1 MPDKCKNQCES
12 HFLRGIR
19 GELAAAKQI
28 KTLFIVGHQYHR
40 ASLDPIYRCMK
51 ERGHYDIYF
60 TCTDEKERR
69 WLLFQR
75 SLRKDVEAELRREG
89 LKTTKEKQGF
99 DVIVT
104 GDILKDAGRYGDALL
119 CFINHGTGIKTIL
132 YRLLARHKDTSY
144 AIFVE
149 GEYRK
154 RRIEELG
161 VKGASEVYVV
171 GYPKLDPVFRGE
183 LDRSRIMSKW
193 GLDPAK
199 PTVLFAPTYKP
210 TCIDRIREK
219 ILPET
224 TGCNL
229 LIKLHHY
236 SWRGKYA
243 PHWHHKIYEKAV
255 KSYTH
260 ARLVPPE
267 EHNIIPFIFVADT
280 MISEASSTIFEF
292 LALGKIGIIFDLDC
306 DRLKHHDGMPILDED
321 NRSFLE
327 GAFIH
332 ITSADEIGGA
342 VREALAPGEEMKAR
356 VEDYRNQLFY
366 KLDGRAAQRMV
377 DTIERLVGSR

>member
-1 MPDKCKNQCES
+1 
-12 HFLRGIR
+12 LRGILK
-19 GELAAAKQI
+19 ELTAPRQI
-28 KTLFIVGHQYHR
+28 KTLFVVGHQYHR

-51 ERGHYDIYF
+51 ERGHYDISF
-60 TCTDEKERR
+60 ACTDEKERR
-69 WLLFQR
+69 WLVFQR
-75 SLRKDVEAELRREG
+75 SLRKDVEGRLRREG
-89 LKTTKEKQGF
+89 LKTTAEKRGF

-104 GDILKDAGRYGDALL
+104 GDIFRDAREYGESLL

-149 GEYRK
+149 GEYRR

-161 VKGASEVYVV
+161 VKGSSDIYVV
-171 GYPKLDPVFRGE
+171 GYPKLDPIFRGE
-183 LDRSRIMSKW
+183 LDRDRIMHKW
-193 GLDPAK
+193 NLDPAR

-210 TCIDRIREK
+210 TCIDKVREK
-219 ILPET
+219 ILSET
-224 TGCNL
+224 VGYNL

-236 SWRGKYA
+236 SWRGRYA

-255 KSYTH
+255 GAYDH

-321 NRSFLE
+321 NRHFLE

-332 ITSADEIGGA
+332 IRSPEEIKDA
-342 VREALAPGEEMKAR
+342 VKRALTPGEEMKSR
-356 VEDYRNQLFY
+356 VESYRNDLFY
-366 KLDGRAAQRMV
+366 KLDGRAAERMV
-377 DTIERLVGSR
+377 DTIERLIKFR